1 MDKPIFEPGKEYRTR
16 DGRRARVY
24 ATDADCDEAIHGAVL
39 VDMPYP
45 QWEQVGWETIDGSFQ
60 AGVEDDLDLMPPE
73 PAKERFL
80 LWGSKA
86 EGPDNGY
93 VLEVEIQPDDTL
105 KAVR

>member
-1 MDKPIFEPGKEYRTR
+1 MTDPIFEAGVEYRTR

-24 ATDADCDEAIHGAVL
+24 ATDGQGTYPIHGA
-39 VDMPYP
+39 Y
-45 QWEQVGWETIDGSFQ
+45 QTRKGGWWSASWDALGQNVCGT
-60 AGVEDDLDLMPPE
+60 DLDLMPPE
-73 PAKERFL
+73 PEKVRFL